1 MFGHAV
7 TVVLERFGPAV
18 VLGGE
23 LEKTGDENYQSTLG
37 LLSKLSI

>member
-1 MFGHAV
+1 MVGHAV

-23 LEKTGDENYQSTLG
+23 LEKTATKIINQPLDF
-37 LLSKLSI
+37 